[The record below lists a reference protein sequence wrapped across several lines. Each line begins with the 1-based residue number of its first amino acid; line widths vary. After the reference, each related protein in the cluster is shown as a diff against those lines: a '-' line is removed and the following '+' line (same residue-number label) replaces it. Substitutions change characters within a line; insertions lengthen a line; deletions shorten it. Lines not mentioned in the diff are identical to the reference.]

1 MYHANFMD
9 ENDSCSDSLPT
20 GLCLKSLWVTGGT
33 IMHSSSDAPTERPIV
48 VAGIP
53 QMDVASAESSP
64 DQKCL
69 LLLPLTARCC
79 VLKGQAADLTD
90 DLGL

>member
-1 MYHANFMD
+1 MD
-9 ENDSCSDSLPT
+9 ENGSCSDSLPT

-33 IMHSSSDAPTERPIV
+33 IMHSFSDAPTERPIV
-48 VAGIP
+48 VTGIP
-53 QMDVASAESSP
+53 QMYVASAESSP

-69 LLLPLTARCC
+69 LLLPLRCC

-90 DLGL
+90 DVGL